1 MQRVIEFSTAREK
14 RLNKSAGGGISNLN
28 GVGEECAGQAMATSQ
43 EATLQA
49 MRGDQLRNHG
59 RRSWTAAVSFTCTRR
74 IAWLFFCCALPLYCQ
89 SNRGELR
96 LKVSDPSGLGV
107 KTTVLIVSEANQYRN
122 SLTTSEQGTLDVPR
136 LPFGMYQLEVTRA
149 GFLPMSETLE
159 IRTSI
164 PTEHTIQLKLPS
176 LNQSVTVSAADT
188 LIDPDQVGAV
198 SQIGSDTIEHRPSSL
213 PGRSLQD
220 LVNSQPGWLY
230 EGNAVLHP
238 RGSEYQTQFIVDGV
252 PLQDNR
258 SPSFGNEIEADDVQS
273 MSIYTAGIPAEY
285 GRKMGGVVEVNTIQ
299 DSDPGLHGQVVLSG
313 GSFDTAGAF
322 ASAQYVWGKNTL
334 SGSASGAMTDHYL
347 NPVVAQNFSNTG
359 TSGDFSLRYA
369 RKLTPNDRL
378 SLSVRHELAR
388 YDLPNELVQQGPHL
402 TPLDPTAPPGIQ
414 RLNADNLE
422 TMGIA
427 TYQHVFSS
435 NVVADFYGMVRD
447 TSNDFYS
454 NMYATPILVSQ
465 HNWFRE
471 GYFRGVVT
479 AVHGRH
485 ELKFGV
491 ESDNAYLNENFGFVI
506 TDPSQFDPGTPSPF
520 RFVAN
525 RPDLEQSA
533 FVQDQVHLGNW
544 TINAGIRWDHYQLIL
559 NRQAVDPRLS
569 ISRYFPAAGLVVH
582 FSYDRVF
589 QTPSN
594 ENILLSSSTA
604 ATTLDPVSLQLPV
617 EPSEGN
623 YYEAGVAKDFFG
635 KVKLDASYFRRLVN
649 NYADDDQ
656 IDNTTISYPIAF
668 RKAIIYGAEAKLQVP
683 DWHGVSGFLS
693 YSYIV
698 GQAWFPVTG
707 GLFLGDDAAI
717 PTTGHLPDSQDQRN
731 TVRGRVRYQV
741 APRFWIAGGIQYDTG
756 LPFDFQCPDGET
768 LQQCIAGVAATYG
781 QQVVDRINFARGRIY
796 PAFLVNVSA
805 GADVYQSERFNV
817 RLQADGQNLTNVLN
831 VIDFGGLFSGNAIGP
846 SRSFALR
853 LTTTF

>member
-1 MQRVIEFSTAREK
+1 M
-14 RLNKSAGGGISNLN
+14 
-28 GVGEECAGQAMATSQ
+28 
-43 EATLQA
+43 
-49 MRGDQLRNHG
+49 
-59 RRSWTAAVSFTCTRR
+59 
-74 IAWLFFCCALPLYCQ
+74 IAWMLFWCALPVYCQ

-96 LKVSDPSGLGV
+96 LKVTDPSGLGV
-107 KTTVLIVSEANQYRN
+107 KTIVLIVSEANQYRN
-122 SLTTSEQGTLDVPR
+122 SLTTTEQGTLDLQR
-136 LPFGMYQLEVTRA
+136 LPFGVYQLEITQA
-149 GFLPMSETLE
+149 GFLPMSETME

-164 PTEHTIQLKLPS
+164 ATEHTIQLKLPS

-188 LIDPDQVGAV
+188 LIDPDQPGAV
-198 SQIGSDTIEHRPSSL
+198 SQIGSDTIEHRLSSL

-238 RGSEYQTQFIVDGV
+238 RGSEYQTQFVVDGV
-252 PLQDNR
+252 PLTDNR

-334 SGSASGAMTDHYL
+334 SGSASGAMTGHYL
-347 NPVVAQNFSNTG
+347 NPVVPQNFSNTG
-359 TSGDFSLRYA
+359 TTGDFSLRYA
-369 RKLTPNDRL
+369 RKLTPKDRL
-378 SLSVRHELAR
+378 SLSARHELAR
-388 YDLPNELVQQGPHL
+388 YDIPNELVQQEPHL
-402 TPLDPTAPPGIQ
+402 TPLDPTLPPGSQ
-414 RLNADNLE
+414 RQNADNFE
-422 TMGIA
+422 TMGIV
-427 TYQHVFSS
+427 TYEHIFSP
-435 NVVADFYGMVRD
+435 NVVADLYGMVRD

-454 NMYATPILVSQ
+454 NTYATPILVTQ
-465 HNWFRE
+465 QNWFRE

-485 ELKFGV
+485 EFKFGV
-491 ESDNAYLNENFGFVI
+491 ESDNTYLNENFGFII
-506 TDPSQFDPGTPSPF
+506 TDPTQFDPGTPSPF
-520 RFVAN
+520 SFAAN

-533 FVQDQVHLGNW
+533 FVQDLVHLGNW
-544 TINAGIRWDHYQLIL
+544 TISAGLRWDHYQLIL
-559 NRQAVDPRLS
+559 NRQAVDPRIS
-569 ISRYFPAAGLVVH
+569 IARYFPSAGLVVH
-582 FSYDRVF
+582 ASYDRVF

-604 ATTLDPVSLQLPV
+604 ATLLNPVSLQLPV

-623 YYEAGVAKDFFG
+623 YYEAGVTKDFFG
-635 KVKLDASYFRRLVN
+635 KVKLDANYFRRLVN

-668 RKAIIYGAEAKLQVP
+668 RKAIIYGAEAKLAVP

-707 GLFLGDDAAI
+707 GLFLGDDAVI

-731 TVRGRVRYQV
+731 TLRGRVRYQV
-741 APRFWIAGGIQYDTG
+741 APRFWVAGGIQYDTG

-768 LQQCIAGVAATYG
+768 LPQCIAGVAATYG
-781 QQVVDRINFARGRIY
+781 QQVVDRINFARGRID
-796 PAFLVNVSA
+796 PAFQVNVSA
-805 GADVYQSERFNV
+805 GADVYKSERFNV
-817 RLQADGQNLTNVLN
+817 QLQADGQNLTNVLN

>member
-1 MQRVIEFSTAREK
+1 M
-14 RLNKSAGGGISNLN
+14 
-28 GVGEECAGQAMATSQ
+28 
-43 EATLQA
+43 
-49 MRGDQLRNHG
+49 
-59 RRSWTAAVSFTCTRR
+59 RR
-74 IAWLFFCCALPLYCQ
+74 IAWLFFWCALPLYCQ

-107 KTTVLIVSEANQYRN
+107 KTTVRIVSEANQYRN

-136 LPFGMYQLEVTRA
+136 LPFGVYQLEISQA
-149 GFLPMSETLE
+149 GFVPMSETLE

-188 LIDPDQVGAV
+188 LIDPDQAGAV
-198 SQIGSDTIEHRPSSL
+198 SQIGSDTIEHRLGSL

-273 MSIYTAGIPAEY
+273 MSVYTAGIPAEY

-313 GSFDTAGAF
+313 GSFGTAGAF

-334 SGSASGAMTDHYL
+334 SGSASGARTDHYL
-347 NPVVAQNFSNTG
+347 NPVVPQNFSNTG

-388 YDLPNELVQQGPHL
+388 YDLPNELVQQEPHL
-402 TPLDPTAPPGIQ
+402 TPLDPAAPPGIQ

-427 TYQHVFSS
+427 TYQHIFSS
-435 NVVADFYGMVRD
+435 SVVADFYGMVRD

-454 NMYATPILVSQ
+454 NVYATPILVSQ

-485 ELKFGV
+485 EFKLGV
-491 ESDNAYLNENFGFVI
+491 ESDNTYLNENFGFVI

-520 RFVAN
+520 SFVAN

-623 YYEAGVAKDFFG
+623 YYEAGVTKDFFG
-635 KVKLDASYFRRLVN
+635 KVKFDANYFRRLVN

-668 RKAIIYGAEAKLQVP
+668 RKAILYGAEAKLQVP

-707 GLFLGDDAAI
+707 GLFLGDDAVI

-768 LQQCIAGVAATYG
+768 PPQCIAGVAATYG
-781 QQVVDRINFARGRIY
+781 PQVVDRINFARGRIY
-796 PAFLVNVSA
+796 PAFQVNVSA

-817 RLQADGQNLTNVLN
+817 RLQADGQNLSNVLN

-853 LTTTF
+853 LSTNF

>member
-1 MQRVIEFSTAREK
+1 M
-14 RLNKSAGGGISNLN
+14 
-28 GVGEECAGQAMATSQ
+28 
-43 EATLQA
+43 
-49 MRGDQLRNHG
+49 
-59 RRSWTAAVSFTCTRR
+59 
-74 IAWLFFCCALPLYCQ
+74 IAWVLFWCALPVYCQ

-96 LKVSDPSGLGV
+96 LKVIDPSGLGV

-122 SLTTSEQGTLDVPR
+122 SLTTTEQGTLDLRR
-136 LPFGMYQLEVTRA
+136 LPFGVYQLEITQA

-159 IRTSI
+159 IRTSV

-188 LIDPDQVGAV
+188 LIDPDQPGAV
-198 SQIGSDTIEHRPSSL
+198 SQIGSDTIEHRLSSL

-238 RGSEYQTQFIVDGV
+238 RGSEYQTQFVVDGV
-252 PLQDNR
+252 PLTDNR

-313 GSFDTAGAF
+313 GSFDSGGAF

-334 SGSASGAMTDHYL
+334 SGSASGAMTGHYL
-347 NPVVAQNFSNTG
+347 NPVVPQNFSNTG
-359 TSGDFSLRYA
+359 TTGDFSLRYA

-388 YDLPNELVQQGPHL
+388 YDIPNELVQQEPHL
-402 TPLDPTAPPGIQ
+402 TPLDPTLPPGSQ
-414 RLNADNLE
+414 RQNADNFE
-422 TMGIA
+422 TMGIV
-427 TYQHVFSS
+427 TYEHIFSP
-435 NVVADFYGMVRD
+435 NVVANLYGMVRD

-454 NMYATPILVSQ
+454 NAYATPILVTQ

-485 ELKFGV
+485 EFKFGV
-491 ESDNAYLNENFGFVI
+491 ESDNTYLNENFGFVI
-506 TDPSQFDPGTPSPF
+506 TDPTQFDPGTPSPF
-520 RFVAN
+520 SFAAN

-533 FVQDQVHLGNW
+533 FAQDLVHLGNW
-544 TINAGIRWDHYQLIL
+544 TISAGLRWDHYQLIL
-559 NRQAVDPRLS
+559 NRQAVDPRIS
-569 ISRYFPAAGLVVH
+569 IARYFPSAGLVVH
-582 FSYDRVF
+582 ASYDRVF

-604 ATTLDPVSLQLPV
+604 ATMLNPVSLQLPV
-617 EPSEGN
+617 EPSQGN
-623 YYEAGVAKDFFG
+623 YYEAGVTKDFFG
-635 KVKLDASYFRRLVN
+635 KVKLDANYFRRLVN

-668 RKAIIYGAEAKLQVP
+668 RKATIYGAEAKLAVP

-707 GLFLGDDAAI
+707 GLFLGDDAVI

-756 LPFDFQCPDGET
+756 LPFDFQCPGGET
-768 LQQCIAGVAATYG
+768 LPQCIAGVAATYG

-796 PAFLVNVSA
+796 PAFQLNVSA
-805 GADVYQSERFNV
+805 GADVYKSERFNV
-817 RLQADGQNLTNVLN
+817 QLQADGQNLTNVLN

-853 LTTTF
+853 LTTAF

>member
-1 MQRVIEFSTAREK
+1 LTP
-14 RLNKSAGGGISNLN
+14 
-28 GVGEECAGQAMATSQ
+28 ATSLTF
-43 EATLQA
+43 A
-49 MRGDQLRNHG
+49 
-59 RRSWTAAVSFTCTRR
+59 RR
-74 IAWLFFCCALPLYCQ
+74 IAWLFFLCALPLYCQ

-96 LKVSDPSGLGV
+96 LKVIDPSGLGV
-107 KTTVLIVSEANQYRN
+107 KTTVVIVSEANQYRN
-122 SLTTSEQGTLDVPR
+122 SLTTAEQGTLEVQR
-136 LPFGMYQLEVTRA
+136 LPFGVYQLEITQA

-188 LIDPDQVGAV
+188 LIDPDQPGAV
-198 SQIGSDTIEHRPSSL
+198 SQIGSDTIEHRLSSL

-238 RGSEYQTQFIVDGV
+238 RGSEYQTQFVVDGV

-313 GSFDTAGAF
+313 GSFDTGGAF

-334 SGSASGAMTDHYL
+334 SGSASGAMTGHYL
-347 NPVVAQNFSNTG
+347 NPVVPQNFSNTG
-359 TSGDFSLRYA
+359 TTGDFSLRYA
-369 RKLTPNDRL
+369 RKISPKDRL

-388 YDLPNELVQQGPHL
+388 YDIPNELVQQEPHL
-402 TPLDPTAPPGIQ
+402 TPLDPTLPPGAQ
-414 RLNADNLE
+414 RQNADNFE

-427 TYQHVFSS
+427 TYQHIFSS

-454 NMYATPILVSQ
+454 NAYATPILVSQ

-471 GYFRGVVT
+471 GYVRGVVT

-485 ELKFGV
+485 EFKFGV
-491 ESDNAYLNENFGFVI
+491 ESDNTYLNENFGYVI
-506 TDPSQFDPGTPSPF
+506 TDPTQFDPGTPSPF
-520 RFVAN
+520 SFVAN

-533 FVQDQVHLGNW
+533 FVQDLVHLGNW
-544 TINAGIRWDHYQLIL
+544 TISAGLRWDHYQLIL
-559 NRQAVDPRLS
+559 NRQAVDPRIS
-569 ISRYFPAAGLVVH
+569 IARYFPSAGLVVH
-582 FSYDRVF
+582 ASYDRVF

-604 ATTLDPVSLQLPV
+604 ATMLNPVSLQLPV

-635 KVKLDASYFRRLVN
+635 KVKLDANYFRRLVN

-698 GQAWFPVTG
+698 GNAWFPVTG
-707 GLFLGDDAAI
+707 GLFLGDDAVI

-756 LPFDFQCPDGET
+756 LPFDFQCPDGEAQ
-768 LQQCIAGVAATYG
+768 QQCIAGVAATYG

-796 PAFLVNVSA
+796 PAFQVNVSA
-805 GADVYQSERFNV
+805 GADLYKSERYNV

>member
-1 MQRVIEFSTAREK
+1 M
-14 RLNKSAGGGISNLN
+14 
-28 GVGEECAGQAMATSQ
+28 
-43 EATLQA
+43 
-49 MRGDQLRNHG
+49 
-59 RRSWTAAVSFTCTRR
+59 
-74 IAWLFFCCALPLYCQ
+74 IAWMLFWCALPVYCQ

-96 LKVSDPSGLGV
+96 LKVTDPSGLGV
-107 KTTVLIVSEANQYRN
+107 KTIVLIVSEANQYRN
-122 SLTTSEQGTLDVPR
+122 SLTTTEQGTLDLQR
-136 LPFGMYQLEVTRA
+136 LPFGVYQLEITQA
-149 GFLPMSETLE
+149 GFLPMSETME
-159 IRTSI
+159 IRTSLA
-164 PTEHTIQLKLPS
+164 TEHTIQLKLPS

-188 LIDPDQVGAV
+188 LIDPDQPGAV
-198 SQIGSDTIEHRPSSL
+198 SQIGSDTIEHRLSSL

-238 RGSEYQTQFIVDGV
+238 RGSEYQTQFVVDGV
-252 PLQDNR
+252 PLTDNR

-334 SGSASGAMTDHYL
+334 SGSASGAMTGHYL
-347 NPVVAQNFSNTG
+347 NPVVPQNFSNTG
-359 TSGDFSLRYA
+359 TTGDFSLRYA
-369 RKLTPNDRL
+369 RKLTPKDRL
-378 SLSVRHELAR
+378 SLSARHELAR
-388 YDLPNELVQQGPHL
+388 YDIPNELVQQEPHL
-402 TPLDPTAPPGIQ
+402 TPLDPTLPPGSQ
-414 RLNADNLE
+414 RQNADNFE
-422 TMGIA
+422 TMGIV
-427 TYQHVFSS
+427 TYEHIFSP
-435 NVVADFYGMVRD
+435 NVVGDLYGMVRD

-454 NMYATPILVSQ
+454 NTYATPILVTQ

-485 ELKFGV
+485 EFKFGV
-491 ESDNAYLNENFGFVI
+491 ESDNTYLNENFGFII
-506 TDPSQFDPGTPSPF
+506 TDPTQFDPGTPSPF
-520 RFVAN
+520 SFAAN

-533 FVQDQVHLGNW
+533 FVQDLVHLGNW
-544 TINAGIRWDHYQLIL
+544 TISAGLRWDHYQLIL
-559 NRQAVDPRLS
+559 NRQAVDPRIS
-569 ISRYFPAAGLVVH
+569 IARYFPSAGLVVH
-582 FSYDRVF
+582 ASYDRVF

-604 ATTLDPVSLQLPV
+604 ATLLNPVSLQLPV

-623 YYEAGVAKDFFG
+623 YYEAGVTKDFFG
-635 KVKLDASYFRRLVN
+635 KVKLDANYFRRLVN

-668 RKAIIYGAEAKLQVP
+668 RKAIIYGAEAKLAVP

-707 GLFLGDDAAI
+707 GLFLGDDAVI

-731 TVRGRVRYQV
+731 TLRGRLRYRV
-741 APRFWIAGGIQYDTG
+741 APRFWVAGGIQYDTG

-768 LQQCIAGVAATYG
+768 LPQCIAGVAATYG
-781 QQVVDRINFARGRIY
+781 QQVVDRINFARGRID
-796 PAFLVNVSA
+796 PAFQVNVSA
-805 GADVYQSERFNV
+805 GADVYKSERFNV
-817 RLQADGQNLTNVLN
+817 QLQADGQNLTNVLN